1 MAIGHHQQQRHTRLF
16 GGSLSFAVERSGFT
30 TAANLTVPTV
40 LAKCEQEIRRRGLSV
55 EGIFR
60 HSGSSALMDKLQ
72 EQFEA
77 CKSNIDLSQIPIHA
91 VAGLFKRYLRLLP
104 EAVIPA
110 TYQSTMLNAYDDR
123 EDRASR
129 VHRLIDL
136 CQALPREYRDLLYY
150 VLELAHDISQHCIV
164 NKMTATNLAIIFAPT
179 CVHLDGTTQL
189 LPAMAAA
196 AVPPQPGSLGIKA
209 RRILLSM
216 VQRRKQ
222 LMYKPQELLQH
233 DIVRRNTLWNQI
245 FEDLILTP
253 PSTYRSMDTG
263 PLLLPCRLQLS
274 LSNSYEP
281 REEAATMLDREPGW
295 LLGEQDFLKVIS
307 RKDFPSNI
315 ATKPVTTLSTTDKSN
330 YLTQYSRA
338 QR

>member
-1 MAIGHHQQQRHTRLF
+1 MCFCL
-16 GGSLSFAVERSGFT
+16 
-30 TAANLTVPTV
+30 
-40 LAKCEQEIRRRGLSV
+40 
-55 EGIFR
+55 
-60 HSGSSALMDKLQ
+60 
-72 EQFEA
+72 
-77 CKSNIDLSQIPIHA
+77 
-91 VAGLFKRYLRLLP
+91 
-104 EAVIPA
+104 
-110 TYQSTMLNAYDDR
+110 LNATSHITDDR

-150 VLELAHDISQHCIV
+150 VLDLAHDISQHCIV

-253 PSTYRSMDTG
+253 PSTYRSMVCLPCCLDCLYACRHSTTLQDTG